1 MLPSDVNKL
10 LAFLA
15 ANGPEIDQMIRTE
28 DAKNDHTSFYYDA
41 WSEMYLSDRR
51 PLPVNY
57 NPILTW
63 KELPNEA
70 LNTQPIRAAQ
80 ICWAAAKYYLTLV
93 DGHLQPQVFHMG
105 DEPSKNAQKLTK
117 FLPKKRVTL
126 KSQGIDNQAL
136 RYLPYAANK
145 SYPLDM
151 SQEMVYTISIA
162 TQWPYEK

>member
-1 MLPSDVNKL
+1 MLPSYANTE

-15 ANGPEIDQMIRTE
+15 ANGPEIDQMIRTQ

-63 KELPNEA
+63 KELPNED

-93 DGHLQPQVFHMG
+93 DGHLQPQVFHMK
-105 DEPSKNAQKLTK
+105 DEPSKNAQMLTK

-126 KSQGIDNQAL
+126 KGQGIDNQAL

-151 SQEMVYTISIA
+151 SQEIVYIVINA
-162 TQWPYEK
+162 TQRSS